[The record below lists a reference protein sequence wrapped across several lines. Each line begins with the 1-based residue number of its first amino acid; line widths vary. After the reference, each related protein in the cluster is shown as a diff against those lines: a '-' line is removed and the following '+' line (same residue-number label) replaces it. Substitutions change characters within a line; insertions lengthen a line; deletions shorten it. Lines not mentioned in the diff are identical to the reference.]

1 MVLRDQLH
9 HDTVKEKLVDD
20 RTFKTN
26 QKWVT
31 PTPTVTKDGPSKWS
45 LFGVLFI
52 LAPFGMLS
60 GKSEYPTVWVCT
72 YTKGIDDTTGVR
84 GKKNLESEA
93 GMTSWITCSLY
104 MSLQRTQSIQPFLG
118 NRPRKHV
125 NSAINT
131 LLTQACPR
139 PDSNQFTPRGT
150 SSCRSVMSSAQN
162 FEPQYIRQGKSSR
175 PRHRVPIILS
185 HSVPVNPPSVI
196 RSGWYKCDKTT
207 IRHEDHMV

>member
-1 MVLRDQLH
+1 MDRRNGVCLEYSSSCLH
-9 HDTVKEKLVDD
+9 SAYSQG
-20 RTFKTN
+20 N
-26 QKWVT
+26 QSI
-31 PTPTVTKDGPSKWS
+31 P
-45 LFGVLFI
+45 
-52 LAPFGMLS
+52 LS
-60 GKSEYPTVWVCT
+60 GFVLTPKESMIPQ
-72 YTKGIDDTTGVR
+72 GVR
-84 GKKNLESEA
+84 GKKKLESEA
-93 GMTSWITCSLY
+93 GVTSWITCSLY

-150 SSCRSVMSSAQN
+150 SSCRSVMSSAHN

-207 IRHEDHMV
+207 IRHEDYMV